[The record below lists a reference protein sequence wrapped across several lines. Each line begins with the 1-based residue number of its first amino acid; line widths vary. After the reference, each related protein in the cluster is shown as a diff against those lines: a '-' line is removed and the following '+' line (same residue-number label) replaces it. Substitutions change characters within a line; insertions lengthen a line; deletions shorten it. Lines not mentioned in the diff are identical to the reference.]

1 MILFLSIIDFTKLF
15 EREAFMT
22 QHSLNGNVLLG
33 LGLGWKNM
41 QTLLNI
47 LPNGYMYMSEMSL
60 QFICHDDRLS
70 EWFECKLDKGENC
83 LTMHTCCNTNKEFC
97 CRIKRSKAKAAER
110 WVTHNSTQIDSAEV
124 TWRII
129 ISDNTLVW
137 SSNVERKG
145 IVSKRLCF
153 SQTCFHNNFSNVSSF
168 YDLVEQN
175 NENASWKKFSWL
187 FTSFTTRNWNRTHSG
202 LQFKVSNIQVR
213 DSGSLLLFDIQN
225 YCLNDSLFSLLRIC

>member
-70 EWFECKLDKGENC
+70 EWFECKLDKEENY
-83 LTMHTCCNTNKEFC
+83 LTMHTCCNTIKSSQFC
-97 CRIKRSKAKAAER
+97 CRIKERSKAKA
-110 WVTHNSTQIDSAEV
+110 
-124 TWRII
+124 
-129 ISDNTLVW
+129 
-137 SSNVERKG
+137 VERG
-145 IVSKRLCF
+145 
-153 SQTCFHNNFSNVSSF
+153 
-168 YDLVEQN
+168 E
-175 NENASWKKFSWL
+175 WL
-187 FTSFTTRNWNRTHSG
+187 TIAHKS
-202 LQFKVSNIQVR
+202 IQR
-213 DSGSLLLFDIQN
+213 K
-225 YCLNDSLFSLLRIC
+225 